1 VVLVQAAAPAA
12 AFKSDREKWD
22 APLLLA
28 ADCGWTTAT
37 RQLSTHAVRRTTHRL
52 LNRDLH
58 RKLLR
63 SLSRSRV
70 GTIPISRTFES
81 TALPSC

>member
-1 VVLVQAAAPAA
+1 VVLVPAVAPAA

-37 RQLSTHAVRRTTHRL
+37 GSYRRMRFDVRL
-52 LNRDLH
+52 I
-58 RKLLR
+58 
-63 SLSRSRV
+63 
-70 GTIPISRTFES
+70 G
-81 TALPSC
+81 C